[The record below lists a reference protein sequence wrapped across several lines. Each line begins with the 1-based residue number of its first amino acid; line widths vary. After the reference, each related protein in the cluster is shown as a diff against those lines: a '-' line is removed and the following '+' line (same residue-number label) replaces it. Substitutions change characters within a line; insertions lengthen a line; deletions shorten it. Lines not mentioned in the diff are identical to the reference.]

1 MRILLLVSAFNGLTQ
16 RVWCDLKESGH
27 EVGVL
32 LAPVHDDSSLV
43 AAVEAIDPELILCPF
58 LKHRVP
64 ETVWGRYRTVVIHPG
79 PVGDRGPSSLDH
91 ATLDGRDR
99 WGVTA
104 LSAVEEMD
112 AGPVWATKNF
122 AMPEVA
128 IAKSALYNGPVAD
141 AAMDCVAE
149 VLRMVAAGEAPKPAE
164 EWAVEVE
171 GTGEL
176 PLLRRKAFEID
187 WCAPAAEI
195 ARRIAA
201 ADGAPGAPATIGGA
215 TYCLFDAATTPE
227 NHGDVEPGTV
237 VGVDT
242 DAVAI
247 ATGEGTLWVGYAA
260 TLEKKRGP
268 KLPAAWVLDAR
279 HAPYLTMPEALA
291 ETTYERD
298 GDVGYLTLR
307 SYSGAM
313 YTQQCRRMT
322 DAIRKALIEDT
333 TVLVVRGTEHAFS
346 NGIHLGVIEAAQ
358 DPAAEAWDN
367 IRAIDE
373 LCVAIA
379 EAEQLTIAAFTA
391 NAGAGGVMA
400 GLCADITVAREGVV
414 LNPYYDMG
422 IFGSELHTWG
432 LPSRVGTEKADE
444 LLGAKLP
451 ISAAEAARID
461 MVGELGPHD
470 AAEFDGWLRDL
481 AQRFAG
487 PDAYAPALA
496 AREAR
501 RAGAMPMSY
510 YQSIELAE
518 MARDIFDDRYGFAAK
533 RKAFVT
539 KAAPTETPSKIR
551 F

>member
-16 RVWCDLKESGH
+16 RVWCDLKEGGH
-27 EVGVL
+27 DVGVV

-43 AAVEAIDPELILCPF
+43 AAVEEIGPELILCPF

-64 ETVWGRYRTVVIHPG
+64 EAIWDRYPTVVIHPG

-91 ATLDGRDR
+91 ATLDGRSR

-112 AGPVWATKNF
+112 AGPVWATETF
-122 AMPEVA
+122 PMPEVP

-141 AAMDCVAE
+141 AAMACVAE
-149 VLRMVAAGEAPKPAE
+149 VVRMVAAGEAPKPAE
-164 EWAVEVE
+164 EWPAEVE

-176 PLLRRKAFEID
+176 PLLRRSAFEID
-187 WCAPAAEI
+187 WSAPATEI

-201 ADGAPGAPATIGGA
+201 ADGAPGAPAIVDGK
-215 TYCLFDAATTPE
+215 TYCLFDPATTP
-227 NHGDVEPGTV
+227 DQQDAEPGTV

-268 KLPAAWVLDAR
+268 KLPAAWVLDTR
-279 HAPYLTMPEALA
+279 HASYRAMPEALA

-322 DAIRKALIEDT
+322 DAVRKALIEDT
-333 TVLVVRGTEHAFS
+333 RVLVVRGTEHAFS

-400 GLCADITVAREGVV
+400 GLCADITVARAGVV

-432 LPSRVGTEKADE
+432 LPSRVGPEKADE

-451 ISAAEAARID
+451 ISAAEAARIE
-461 MVGELGPHD
+461 MVSELGPRD

-481 AQRFAG
+481 AQGYAD
-487 PDAYAPALA
+487 PEAYVPALA
-496 AREAR
+496 ARESR
-501 RAGAMPMSY
+501 RACAMPMSY

-518 MARDIFDDRYGFAAK
+518 MARDIFDDRHGFAAK

-539 KAAPTETPSKIR
+539 KAAPSETPAKIR